1 MVPHILI
8 FDSGIG
14 GTSVLSHV
22 RSTLPFAN
30 VSYVMDNALLPY
42 GLQSQE
48 TIVER
53 LKGLLKPAMPWC
65 EQIDLIVIACNT
77 ASTQAL
83 AILREHTD
91 IPIVGVVPAI
101 KPAAMQTQTG
111 RIALLATPATVKN
124 QYTHNLIKEFAA
136 GCHVD
141 LHAST
146 ELVCLA
152 EQFYWCNADIT
163 QSVHNELRRIAFHH
177 DVDHIVL
184 GCTHFP
190 IISEAIASYFDTKV
204 VLLDSGAAIARRV
217 SFLLNEMG
225 FTNDEHKKGFVHYY
239 ATKPVTDTN
248 KKMHVITCISL

>member
-22 RSTLPFAN
+22 RSALPYAN
-30 VSYVMDNALLPY
+30 FSYVMDNALLPY
-42 GLQSQE
+42 GLQTQA

-53 LKGLLKPAMPWC
+53 LKGLLKKNMPWG
-65 EQIDLIVIACNT
+65 EHIDLIVIACNT

-101 KPAAMQTQTG
+101 KPAALQTQTG
-111 RIALLATPATVKN
+111 RIALLATPATIKN

-136 GCHVD
+136 HCHVD

-146 ELVCLA
+146 ELVSLA
-152 EQFYWCNADIT
+152 EAFFWSGMDVSDAVN
-163 QSVHNELRRIAFHH
+163 NELLSIGIKKE
-177 DVDHIVL
+177 VDHLIL

-190 IISEAIASYFDTKV
+190 IISAAIANHFEQSV
-204 VLLDSGAAIARRV
+204 NLLDSGAAIARRV
-217 SFLLNEMG
+217 SYLISHMG
-225 FTNDEHKKGFVHYY
+225 FGAGNNKKGFVRYY
-239 ATKPVTDTN
+239 ATKPILDMVV
-248 KKMHVITCISL
+248 KMPTISSVSL